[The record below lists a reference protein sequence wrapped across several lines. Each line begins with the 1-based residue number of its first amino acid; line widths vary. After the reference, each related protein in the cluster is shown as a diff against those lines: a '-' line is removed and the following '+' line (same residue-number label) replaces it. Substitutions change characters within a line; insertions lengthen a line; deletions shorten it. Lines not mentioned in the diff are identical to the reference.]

1 VRVELPPSIHSDS
14 NWIGLALFASFSV
27 CEHSLAIFEDLEQET
42 NLLCCLETDVDNI
55 DPHHVY
61 RPTRADFKLLHLG
74 GFMWLFYIPR
84 WSLPGWLSISRRIEA
99 FIFSDSPSLRAQNCG
114 LRLLFWHDEREFME
128 AIRYCVALLSD
139 SRDLICRNLAVDLR
153 QRNKQIHDDDQTR
166 AKEFC

>member
-1 VRVELPPSIHSDS
+1 
-14 NWIGLALFASFSV
+14 
-27 CEHSLAIFEDLEQET
+27 
-42 NLLCCLETDVDNI
+42 
-55 DPHHVY
+55 
-61 RPTRADFKLLHLG
+61 
-74 GFMWLFYIPR
+74 MWLFYIPR